1 MLIRKTLLL
10 TILALVLT
18 VTAQATMQVAPPS
31 GLTARNYLIM
41 DAASGTVLAEK
52 DADER
57 VKPASLTKIMTAYLV
72 FKELQSGKLGLHEEV
87 LVSETAWRTG
97 MNGASR
103 MYIDVHSMVSVE
115 DLIRGMIIQSGNDA
129 CVALAERIAG
139 SEAAFVDMMNAQAQ
153 ALGMTNTQFQNSH
166 GLPSEAGQ
174 HTSARDIVTL
184 ARALILDFPEYY
196 GYYSELEF
204 TYNEIKQYNRN
215 LLLRRDDSVD
225 GVKTGWTSAAGYNL
239 VTSAQRD
246 GMRLVA
252 VVMGIEAESS
262 RAGGLARANQSQA
275 LLNWGFR
282 QFETIAIRSPGE
294 ILAQPRVW
302 SGAQT
307 EVPVG
312 LNRPFILTIPRGS
325 QDALQVEMELV
336 EDIIAPVAADQTMG
350 RLRVSLAGEVL
361 DEHPLVALQ
370 EVPKGGIFRIIWD
383 WILRLF
389 Q

>member
-1 MLIRKTLLL
+1 MR
-10 TILALVLT
+10 
-18 VTAQATMQVAPPS
+18 P
-31 GLTARNYLIM
+31 
-41 DAASGTVLAEK
+41 AA
-52 DADER
+52 
-57 VKPASLTKIMTAYLV
+57 LTKIMTAYLV